1 MPAALLLPLLLR
13 AAGPIAFL
21 IAAVTAGV
29 MNQSFM
35 IVPLLA
41 IAATVTTI
49 VIRKVSPS
57 PASDL
62 AAMLDPNAI
71 PKEKSIFEGAGKR
84 LGVGLVGYTVTFGI
98 AALIAAMFQET
109 EFNQTLTQTDA
120 WIALIPSVLAIFAA
134 MLSARLGANQ
144 IAGMAGQMAD
154 MFAAMKAQQGDPNG
168 PAQDDDAFTV
178 EGEIIDKDEKS

>member
-1 MPAALLLPLLLR
+1 MPAALMLPLLLR

-41 IAATVTTI
+41 IAATLTTI
-49 VIRKVSPS
+49 IIRKVSPS
-57 PASDL
+57 PAADL
-62 AAMLDPNAI
+62 AAMLDPNAV
-71 PKEKSIFEGAGKR
+71 PQQKSIFEGAGKR
-84 LGVGLVGYTVTFGI
+84 LGVGLVGYTVTFGL

-109 EFNQTLTQTDA
+109 EFKQTLTQTDA
-120 WIALIPSVLAIFAA
+120 WIILIPSGLAVLAA

-154 MFAAMKAQQGDPNG
+154 VFAAMKAQQGGPNSA
-168 PAQDDDAFTV
+168 AQDDEAFTV
-178 EGEIIDKDEKS
+178 EGEIIDKDDNS